1 MSKNRIACDR
11 KNELA
16 KTIASISK
24 SLIALG
30 DVQGIYLESYAKD
43 GKELTINICPVVTE
57 MSEAWRRIK
66 EDFYDKFIVAN
77 VHTIKIYVSL
87 WSVEH
92 IDSFS
97 KTMIKNI
104 GEVLWKKG
112 C

>member
-1 MSKNRIACDR
+1 
-11 KNELA
+11 
-16 KTIASISK
+16 
-24 SLIALG
+24 
-30 DVQGIYLESYAKD
+30 
-43 GKELTINICPVVTE
+43 

-77 VHTIKIYVSL
+77 VHNIKIYVSS